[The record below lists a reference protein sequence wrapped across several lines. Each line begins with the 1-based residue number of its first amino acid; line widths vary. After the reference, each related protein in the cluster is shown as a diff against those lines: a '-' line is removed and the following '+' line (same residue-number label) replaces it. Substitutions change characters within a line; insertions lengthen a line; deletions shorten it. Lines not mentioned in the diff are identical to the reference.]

1 MAQFG
6 WAYINCADTG
16 SDGSGSGPQYSL
28 QFVTESAGGTTGS
41 AYLTYYTASY
51 SNYDPSTLVL
61 SGNLWITGGISASYY
76 HIENIAII
84 DATGSTYFGDDQTD
98 IHARTGSLEMYSDSA
113 LVFKVAAASS
123 KIVAKGGISGSSTLE
138 IVGATTLGSTLG
150 VSGSV
155 TLGDAAADVTT
166 VTAQLSASQ
175 GGYFADR
182 VGIGTA
188 TPDGNLHVLAASAGS
203 VTVGGQQANGIIV
216 EDDDSTAI
224 TLLDPNGG
232 VIYFGDADDTDI
244 GRIGYRHGGDY
255 ANSLYFTT
263 NNAQRMT
270 IDSSGKLGIGDP
282 SPTHK
287 LTVAGAISGSST
299 LEAVGATTLGS
310 TLNVSG
316 TTTLA
321 GTTNAQAVTYT
332 TISGSSTLQTVGAT
346 TLGSTL
352 NVSGA
357 ITGADNI
364 GTTGGFLTASAQ
376 LKGLSLVLEGQTAID
391 KNRNATLNAF
401 SGSGTLQV
409 VGATVLGSTLNVSGA
424 ITGADNIGTTGGF
437 LTASA
442 QLKGLSLVLEGQ
454 TAIDKNR
461 NATFAAVS
469 GSGTL
474 QAVGATILGGALN
487 VTGAVTLAGPASGS
501 AAGDGS
507 FLAVNSAGLLVL
519 DTPAGGAGS
528 STDIFTTVDASSA
541 YTTSSINVGSSDTP
555 ANPLAVIGISE
566 LSGGVIHKRVHKTA
580 HYTVTTADYY
590 VGVDSSGGA
599 VTLTLPA
606 AAAALD
612 GQTWI
617 IKDEGGSAN
626 SNNITVTGSGVDAET
641 IEGTNKVVL
650 ESAYGALSLYC
661 DGGTKFF
668 VY

>member
-270 IDSSGKLGIGDP
+270 IDSSGKVGIGTT
-282 SPTHK
+282 SPTSL
-287 LTVAGAISGSST
+287 LTVVGTISGSST
-299 LEAVGATTLGS
+299 LEAVGATILG
-310 TLNVSG
+310 N
-316 TTTLA
+316 
-321 GTTNAQAVTYT
+321 
-332 TISGSSTLQTVGAT
+332 
-346 TLGSTL
+346 TL

-357 ITGADNI
+357 STFAGNVLPVSDN
-364 GTTGGFLTASAQ
+364 T
-376 LKGLSLVLEGQTAID
+376 KD
-391 KNRNATLNAF
+391 
-401 SGSGTLQV
+401 
-409 VGATVLGSTLNVSGA
+409 LGSASKRWANVY
-424 ITGADNIGTTGGF
+424 TGDLHLKNDKGDWTIVEEEEYLCVINNKTGKKYEMV
-437 LTASA
+437 
-442 QLKGLSLVLEGQ
+442 LKE
-454 TAIDKNR
+454 
-461 NATFAAVS
+461 
-469 GSGTL
+469 
-474 QAVGATILGGALN
+474 
-487 VTGAVTLAGPASGS
+487 
-501 AAGDGS
+501 
-507 FLAVNSAGLLVL
+507 
-519 DTPAGGAGS
+519 
-528 STDIFTTVDASSA
+528 
-541 YTTSSINVGSSDTP
+541 
-555 ANPLAVIGISE
+555 
-566 LSGGVIHKRVHKTA
+566 
-580 HYTVTTADYY
+580 
-590 VGVDSSGGA
+590 
-599 VTLTLPA
+599 
-606 AAAALD
+606 
-612 GQTWI
+612 
-617 IKDEGGSAN
+617 IKE
-626 SNNITVTGSGVDAET
+626 
-641 IEGTNKVVL
+641 
-650 ESAYGALSLYC
+650 
-661 DGGTKFF
+661 
-668 VY
+668 

>member
-1 MAQFG
+1 
-6 WAYINCADTG
+6 
-16 SDGSGSGPQYSL
+16 
-28 QFVTESAGGTTGS
+28 
-41 AYLTYYTASY
+41 
-51 SNYDPSTLVL
+51 
-61 SGNLWITGGISASYY
+61 
-76 HIENIAII
+76 
-84 DATGSTYFGDDQTD
+84 
-98 IHARTGSLEMYSDSA
+98 
-113 LVFKVAAASS
+113 
-123 KIVAKGGISGSSTLE
+123 
-138 IVGATTLGSTLG
+138 
-150 VSGSV
+150 
-155 TLGDAAADVTT
+155 
-166 VTAQLSASQ
+166 
-175 GGYFADR
+175 
-182 VGIGTA
+182 
-188 TPDGNLHVLAASAGS
+188 
-203 VTVGGQQANGIIV
+203 
-216 EDDDSTAI
+216 
-224 TLLDPNGG
+224 
-232 VIYFGDADDTDI
+232 
-244 GRIGYRHGGDY
+244 
-255 ANSLYFTT
+255 
-263 NNAQRMT
+263 
-270 IDSSGKLGIGDP
+270 
-282 SPTHK
+282 
-287 LTVAGAISGSST
+287 
-299 LEAVGATTLGS
+299 
-310 TLNVSG
+310 
-316 TTTLA
+316 
-321 GTTNAQAVTYT
+321 
-332 TISGSSTLQTVGAT
+332 
-346 TLGSTL
+346 
-352 NVSGA
+352 
-357 ITGADNI
+357 
-364 GTTGGFLTASAQ
+364 
-376 LKGLSLVLEGQTAID
+376 
-391 KNRNATLNAF
+391 
-401 SGSGTLQV
+401 
-409 VGATVLGSTLNVSGA
+409 
-424 ITGADNIGTTGGF
+424 
-437 LTASA
+437 
-442 QLKGLSLVLEGQ
+442 LEGQ